1 MAYSKVLI
9 FWCLRKGRWTKF
21 LPFTVLLK
29 WLQSGSIMHFRS
41 VWGLSWSVWG
51 HLAVSVGVCL
61 CLFCLWMSGGVSI
74 DLGDIFGMPELL
86 GGVWDSLHEGFSLT
100 GANSPIWPNPE
111 KQDVLSPDS
120 FEASKYQNL
129 PICHFQKW
137 LSFAIFLIF
146 CVCQRE
152 ITIYSLFGSP
162 CSIA

>member
-1 MAYSKVLI
+1 MFEDIWHCLLVSGCIFFV
-9 FWCLRKGRWTKF
+9 FWCLEGCFIWYG
-21 LPFTVLLK
+21 
-29 WLQSGSIMHFRS
+29 WY
-41 VWGLSWSVWG
+41 
-51 HLAVSVGVCL
+51 
-61 CLFCLWMSGGVSI
+61 
-74 DLGDIFGMPELL
+74 FGMPELL

-129 PICHFQKW
+129 PICHFQKL

-146 CVCQRE
+146 RICQRE

-162 CSIA
+162 CSRKKWVLAEKTEIFWIFCPKGGGVSPNPKGF